1 MNKNLRMFSG
11 KGRKPYWG
19 VLVQDTAYKKF
30 QELNNLMS
38 LLQEQVSI
46 AELVPVAA
54 RGRGPEKDKP
64 TNL

>member
-1 MNKNLRMFSG
+1 MNKNLRIFSS

-19 VLVQDTAYKKF
+19 VLVQDTVYKKF

-54 RGRGPEKDKP
+54 RDRVFEKNKP
-64 TNL
+64 ANH